1 MTRKFVM
8 YVPGSK
14 LTDFHKRS
22 PWIMLPIS
30 FLELGYSSVLICGE
44 YTLSDN
50 FGLDV
55 YKTFV
60 RNKKI
65 LRSLVEPIF
74 AFHKIFKTNPDVV
87 IVAPFGSYL
96 FSIIPLIAAYRVGSV
111 ILRRRK
117 TKFILKTDWSIDFY
131 GQKKMTRLLSSFLL
145 IASTYIFDRVAFE
158 THCGVAR
165 AKELPWIKN
174 SVLIRV
180 PIGYPQNIT
189 TTSISDINRENII
202 LCVARITPMKGQDIL
217 LKAFARIATKHASWS
232 VRLVGPVDDQSYKK
246 RLESIIAQE
255 SLEQKVS
262 FSGYVNEKDLYDEFS
277 KAKIFCLPSIYLENA
292 GNVKFEATAAS
303 LPVIT
308 TDVPCR
314 QDAEEMGWLVCKAG
328 DVESL
333 AENLDSLISDP
344 ALRKKIVEYSMAR
357 IQTYRDIA
365 YMYTNL

>member
-1 MTRKFVM
+1 MAKKFVM
-8 YVPGSK
+8 YLPGSR

-50 FGLDV
+50 FGLDI

-65 LRSLVEPIF
+65 LRSLIEPIF
-74 AFHKIFKTNPDVV
+74 AFHKIFKTNPD
-87 IVAPFGSYL
+87 IIIIAPFGSYL
-96 FSIIPLIAAYRVGSV
+96 FSIIPLIAAYRIGSV

-131 GQKKMTRLLSSFLL
+131 GQKKITRLLSSFLL

-158 THCGVAR
+158 TYCGVAR
-165 AKELPWIKN
+165 AKELPMIKN
-174 SVLIRV
+174 SPLIRV
-180 PIGYPQNIT
+180 PIGYPQDIAPIAN
-189 TTSISDINRENII
+189 SDINRKDII
-202 LCVARITPMKGQDIL
+202 LCVARILPFKGQDIL

-255 SLEQKVS
+255 KLEQKVS
-262 FSGYVNEKDLYDEFS
+262 FSGYVNEKDLYYEFS
-277 KAKIFCLPSIYLENA
+277 NAKIFCLPSIYLENA
-292 GNVKFEATAAS
+292 GQVKFEATAAG
-303 LPVIT
+303 LPVIM

-314 QDAEEMGWLVCKAG
+314 QDAEEIGWSVCKAG

-344 ALRKKIVEYSMAR
+344 ALRKKIVEYSRER
-357 IQTYRDIA
+357 IPTYRNVA
-365 YMYTNL
+365 EMYINL

>member
-1 MTRKFVM
+1 
-8 YVPGSK
+8 
-14 LTDFHKRS
+14 
-22 PWIMLPIS
+22 MLPIS

-111 ILRRRK
+111 ILGRRK

-131 GQKKMTRLLSSFLL
+131 GQKKITRLLASFLL

-158 THCGVAR
+158 TYCGVAR
-165 AKELPWIKN
+165 AKELPMIKN
-174 SVLIRV
+174 SALIRV
-180 PIGYPQNIT
+180 PIGYPHNIAPIV
-189 TTSISDINRENII
+189 ISDVNRENII
-202 LCVARITPMKGQDIL
+202 LCVARITPMKGQEIL
-217 LKAFARIATKHASWS
+217 LKAFASIATKHKSWS
-232 VRLVGPVDDQSYKK
+232 LRFVGPVYDEIYKK
-246 RLESIIAQE
+246 RLEGIIVQE
-255 SLEQKVS
+255 KLEQKVS
-262 FSGYVNEKDLYDEFS
+262 FSGYVSEKGLYDELS
-277 KAKIFCLPSIYLENA
+277 RAKIFCLPSIYLESA
-292 GNVKFEATAAS
+292 GQVKFEATAAG

-314 QDAEEMGWLVCKAG
+314 QDAEEIGWSVCKAG
-328 DVESL
+328 DVDSMVK
-333 AENLDSLISDP
+333 NLDSLISEPDM
-344 ALRKKIVEYSMAR
+344 RNKIVDYSRSR
-357 IQTYRDIA
+357 ISTYKDIA
-365 YMYTNL
+365 AMYIDL